1 MMLIIFY
8 SFTGKRSDTVDLIGV
23 LIPKLRYSYW
33 ASWQT
38 LNFMYIVFTALRIT
52 TLFLFR
58 TCTCS
63 SCITTTFQTFW
74 ELFTASKGLRICHQE
89 YYFYCVIS
97 INDRNVDSQAS
108 LKMSELGRGSRFWSE
123 SLNED
128 KKDSLGATRPH
139 ALSPLSSYLSIYE
152 ISPATGKG
160 KLPVCKWVTSNE
172 SPSFQCKIN
181 VTSNLRSLHHS
192 LFPPEVPTRPQGVS
206 GQLPPGL
213 SSNEHYCGD
222 DNDDDYGSFFFPFN
236 FVNLIALWLY

>member
-1 MMLIIFY
+1 MMLIIFF

-52 TLFLFR
+52 TLFAFR

-97 INDRNVDSQAS
+97 INDRNVNSQAS
-108 LKMSELGRGSRFWSE
+108 LKMSELGRGSWFWSE

-139 ALSPLSSYLSIYE
+139 ALSPLLSYLSIYA
-152 ISPATGKG
+152 ISPATGKA
-160 KLPVCKWVTSNE
+160 KLPVCKWVTMNPRPFS
-172 SPSFQCKIN
+172 
-181 VTSNLRSLHHS
+181 VRSML
-192 LFPPEVPTRPQGVS
+192 LAT
-206 GQLPPGL
+206 
-213 SSNEHYCGD
+213 
-222 DNDDDYGSFFFPFN
+222 
-236 FVNLIALWLY
+236 